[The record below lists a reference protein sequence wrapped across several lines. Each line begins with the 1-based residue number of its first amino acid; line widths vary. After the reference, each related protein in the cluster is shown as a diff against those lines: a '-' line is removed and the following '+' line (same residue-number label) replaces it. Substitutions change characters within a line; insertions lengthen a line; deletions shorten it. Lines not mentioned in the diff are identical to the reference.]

1 MSIGQDLDRC
11 VPLPLPAEVLV
22 CACPVHFFPWHEH
35 VVLSKLKPVFFC
47 RHWFYVRFVSFTH
60 TPSLGDSIG
69 LRATGRGSWKP
80 MCKIHYLYPASWSL
94 RFKLYRKIAQH
105 MHFLFNSRYFIMILT
120 TVCGELAMTYF
131 LRIFTNAAFVWNT
144 PMW

>member
-80 MCKIHYLYPASWSL
+80 MCKIHYLYSASSSL
-94 RFKLYRKIAQH
+94 CTFNWTVKMTVLIFYNDTHHCLRRTLNDV
-105 MHFLFNSRYFIMILT
+105 FLKDFH
-120 TVCGELAMTYF
+120 
-131 LRIFTNAAFVWNT
+131 
-144 PMW
+144 